1 MYPLTLHRGG
11 ESRSTYKL
19 SMKLIFRLC
28 GTLSKNRV
36 IDIENR
42 SQLHVDSS
50 RIRFNCASF
59 AGICASQH
67 LLSGDGSLCLVVLFN
82 QESVQMSLPGWVVLR
97 FNFFFTDRSCSSIII
112 SLLTFHQ
119 EVYCGGWKLIW
130 DLSVEYG
137 ICNLDAS
144 FSPWNSWLESR
155 TKLSFGWIN

>member
-1 MYPLTLHRGG
+1 MVPWTRTQSSTLKIEVNFMSTQAGLDSIVLPL
-11 ESRSTYKL
+11 
-19 SMKLIFRLC
+19 
-28 GTLSKNRV
+28 
-36 IDIENR
+36 
-42 SQLHVDSS
+42 Q
-50 RIRFNCASF
+50 AS
-59 AGICASQH
+59 ASQH

-119 EVYCGGWKLIW
+119 EVYCGGRKLIW